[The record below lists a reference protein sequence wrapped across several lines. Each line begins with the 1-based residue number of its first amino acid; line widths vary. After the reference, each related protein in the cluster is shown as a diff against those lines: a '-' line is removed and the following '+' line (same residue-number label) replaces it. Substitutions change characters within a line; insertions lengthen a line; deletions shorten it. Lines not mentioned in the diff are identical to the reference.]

1 MSEDKAG
8 GLTGGPIRR
17 LLRDVRK
24 PADLFGSLHMTW
36 LHVCLFAV
44 VIGIYVGVINQIPA
58 LYDTSFRDI
67 AVTHEWW
74 VLFAVLIVCNSRGW
88 LDAGLKCFVFF
99 LISQPVIYLV
109 ELPTV
114 ALETSMQYWLN
125 IWLPVTILTLPGG
138 AIAWFARRQ
147 DAPGA
152 VILGIGNAL
161 VGTHGVHY
169 TLAACSAFPRHLLSA
184 LSCAGIIVF
193 LVLCIQRKRWTRLLS
208 AGTTVLIVACI
219 VLYACLNGLKI

>member
-1 MSEDKAG
+1 MACRSCRRRI
-8 GLTGGPIRR
+8 LSLIRR
-17 LLRDVRK
+17 LNMRS
-24 PADLFGSLHMTW
+24 AQT
-36 LHVCLFAV
+36 
-44 VIGIYVGVINQIPA
+44 
-58 LYDTSFRDI
+58 
-67 AVTHEWW
+67 
-74 VLFAVLIVCNSRGW
+74 
-88 LDAGLKCFVFF
+88 
-99 LISQPVIYLV
+99 
-109 ELPTV
+109 
-114 ALETSMQYWLN
+114 
-125 IWLPVTILTLPGG
+125 GG